1 MSSIIVQEFLQNN
14 ISIFKQIFIVDLH
27 YTLDQKDMHLCRCSL
42 ANKTNPNPSP
52 SSVVHELFDAYK
64 TL

>member
-27 YTLDQKDMHLCRCSL
+27 YTLDQKDMAPVPL
-42 ANKTNPNPSP
+42 
-52 SSVVHELFDAYK
+52 LFGK
-64 TL
+64 